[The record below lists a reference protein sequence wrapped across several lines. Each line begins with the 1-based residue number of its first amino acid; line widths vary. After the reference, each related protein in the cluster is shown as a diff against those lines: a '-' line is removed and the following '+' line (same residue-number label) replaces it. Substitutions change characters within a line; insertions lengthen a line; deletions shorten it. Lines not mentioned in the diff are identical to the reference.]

1 MCEAL
6 KELMK
11 DEIEKE
17 RQEAAQAAAQIA
29 TQDTILENIKSLM
42 HNLNWSAEQAMAAL
56 NIPVPNRSGYI
67 SRL

>member
-1 MCEAL
+1 MFEAL

-11 DEIEKE
+11 DEIDKE
-17 RQEAAQAAAQIA
+17 RQEAAQIA

-42 HNLNWSAEQAMAAL
+42 HNLNFSAEQAMAAL

>member
-1 MCEAL
+1 MFEAL

-11 DEIEKE
+11 DEIDKE
-17 RQEAAQAAAQIA
+17 RQEAAQIA

-42 HNLNWSAEQAMAAL
+42 HNLNWSAEQAMSAL

>member
-17 RQEAAQAAAQIA
+17 RQEAA
-29 TQDTILENIKSLM
+29 QDTILENIKSLM
-42 HNLNWSAEQAMAAL
+42 HNLNWSAEQAMSAL

>member
-17 RQEAAQAAAQIA
+17 RQEAAQ
-29 TQDTILENIKSLM
+29 DTILENIKSLM
-42 HNLNWSAEQAMAAL
+42 HNLNFSAEQAMAAL